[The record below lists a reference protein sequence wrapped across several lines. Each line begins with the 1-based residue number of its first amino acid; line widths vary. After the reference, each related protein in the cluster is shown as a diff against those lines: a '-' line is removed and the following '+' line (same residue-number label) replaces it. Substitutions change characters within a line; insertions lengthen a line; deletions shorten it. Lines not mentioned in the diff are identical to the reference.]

1 MNDNL
6 SLDRS
11 PQLVS
16 YFAEF
21 LQEIGLVIS
30 SIRGYAFQLIDLT
43 MPVPQA
49 NYVCSSMSSVIHNTH
64 RTYQTLKKVESVLAG
79 YCRAK
84 PTQEASLNST
94 NTSRH
99 HSHQEDPFFRPDRA
113 RSRVSRSPVGHPS
126 INCPA
131 IQDPLFLQ
139 LRRKGCSEGNNS

>member
-6 SLDRS
+6 SLDRC

-64 RTYQTLKKVESVLAG
+64 RTYQTLKKLANRASESGNLAPNIEVLV
-79 YCRAK
+79 RLIL
-84 PTQEASLNST
+84 P
-94 NTSRH
+94 
-99 HSHQEDPFFRPDRA
+99 
-113 RSRVSRSPVGHPS
+113 
-126 INCPA
+126 
-131 IQDPLFLQ
+131 
-139 LRRKGCSEGNNS
+139 